1 MSKVI
6 KFGEDVK
13 KSMQIGVDTLAD
25 AVKVTLGPKG
35 KNVILS
41 KRYGLPLITNDGV
54 SIAKEIEL
62 EDPFENMGAQIVKE
76 VAIKTNDVSGDG
88 TTTATVLAQCL
99 IREGFKNITAGANPI
114 LLREGMKLAATKAVE
129 EIKTMAI
136 SVKCKEDI
144 ERVATISSAS
154 NEIGKLIADAMDK
167 VGNEGL
173 ITIEDSKSM
182 KTELV
187 IVEGMEIESG
197 LLSHYFVTDLDKF
210 ECELHNPLILVTD
223 KHIVSVNEIIPV
235 LEKIVQANR
244 QFLIICDDIENEAL
258 QALIVNKL
266 RGTFSGAVIKASG
279 VGEKKK
285 EILLYICSV
294 VGATLISSETGIEF
308 EEVELHH
315 LGESIK
321 IKATMEKTSI
331 IDGQS
336 KDEVL
341 SDRITSVLSQIQTCE
356 SELEKELLRKR
367 LAKLSGGVAVIKV
380 GALTETELKETKLR
394 IEDAV
399 NATKAAVEEGI
410 VPGGGTTYVNIIS
423 EVSKVKANSTD
434 GQIGVNV
441 VLKALEAPIR
451 QISANAGVEGS
462 VILNQVLQ
470 SPIGIGYDALNDE
483 FVNMIEEGI
492 VDPAKVTISALQNAV
507 SIASTFLTTEC
518 GVADL
523 SK

>member
-1 MSKVI
+1 MAKII

-35 KNVILS
+35 KNVVLS

-62 EDPFENMGAQIVKE
+62 DDPFENMGAQIVKE
-76 VAIKTNDVSGDG
+76 VAIKTNSVAGDG

-99 IREGFKNITAGANPI
+99 IKEGFKNITAGANPI
-114 LLREGMKLAATKAVE
+114 LIREGMKLAVNKAVE
-129 EIKTMAI
+129 EIKKLSI
-136 SVKCKEDI
+136 PVSCKEDI
-144 ERVATISSAS
+144 ERVATISAAN

-182 KTELV
+182 QTELV

-223 KHIVSVNEIIPV
+223 KHIISVNEILPI
-235 LEKIVQANR
+235 LEKIVATNR

-258 QALIVNKL
+258 QAIIVNKL
-266 RGTFSGAVIKASG
+266 RGTFSGAVIKAPG
-279 VGEKKK
+279 IGDKKQ
-285 EILLYICSV
+285 ENLLDICSV
-294 VGATLISSETGIEF
+294 VGAELISSETGLEF
-308 EEVELHH
+308 EDVELHH
-315 LGESIK
+315 LGESDK
-321 IKATMEKTSI
+321 IKATMENVSI
-331 IDGQS
+331 IGGCS
-336 KDEVL
+336 IKENL
-341 SDRITSVLSQIQTCE
+341 NERIKSVKSQLETVE
-356 SELEKELLRKR
+356 TELEKELLRKR
-367 LAKLSGGVAVIKV
+367 LAKLSGGVAIIKV

-410 VPGGGTTYVNIIS
+410 VPGGGTAYVDIID
-423 EVSKVKANSTD
+423 EVSNIKAKTQD
-434 GQIGVNV
+434 EKIGIDI
-441 VLKALEAPIR
+441 VLKALEAPVR
-451 QISANAGVEGS
+451 QISSNACVEGS
-462 VILNQVLQ
+462 VVLNNVRK
-470 SPIGIGYDALNDE
+470 SDKGIGYDALNDIY
-483 FVNMIEEGI
+483 VDMIKEGI
-492 VDPAKVTISALQNAV
+492 VDPCKVTVSALQNAV

-518 GVADL
+518 GVAETQE
-523 SK
+523 